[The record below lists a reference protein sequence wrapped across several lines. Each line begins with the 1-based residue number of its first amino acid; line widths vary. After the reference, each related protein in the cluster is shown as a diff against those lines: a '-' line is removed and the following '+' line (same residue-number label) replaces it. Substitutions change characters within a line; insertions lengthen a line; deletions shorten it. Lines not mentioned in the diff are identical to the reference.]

1 MSEAAPAARR
11 YPVLVRG
18 RLEEPLSRWLWL
30 VKWLLLIPH
39 YIVLAFLWIA
49 FVAVSVVAF
58 FAILVSGRY
67 PAGLFAFNVG
77 VLRWSWRVAYYG
89 YSAPGTDRY
98 PPFTLAEVPDYPA
111 TLDIA
116 YPGRLSRGLVLVK
129 WWLLALPQYL
139 ILGFLAGGGTW
150 TVNTT
155 TGGTQTA
162 YTAASTSLIT
172 LLAVFAGV
180 ALLFGLRYPRGLYDL
195 VLGLDRWVLRVIA
208 YAALMTD
215 AYPPFRLDQGGAEP
229 DRPEGPPPSAPAGA
243 ALAPPVPPQSTGG
256 RATPPQ
262 ASGQGPVEGRSKTG
276 PIVALVIGLLVLL
289 PGLGLAAAGGAGLW
303 LNAQRDAAGFA
314 TTPTRLLTSPTA
326 AVTAE
331 DVDLSLDRATS
342 TWLSEQRYGTV
353 RVRVTSPDGSPLFV
367 GVAPQSAVDGWL
379 GAVAHD
385 QVSDLAGGPV
395 TYTRHPGRPQ
405 AGSPTQQTF
414 WAASR
419 AGTGT
424 IEVQWPIQDGNWAFV
439 VTRADGT
446 PGVQARVDVGASIP
460 SLTGVAVGLLVSG
473 LVLLALGIVLIAVGA
488 ARIGRAS
495 GPVDG
500 AGTWPSPPPGPRTA
514 PVSESGDMTGS
525 SGR

>member
-1 MSEAAPAARR
+1 MSEEAPARR

-30 VKWLLLIPH
+30 VKWLLLVPH

-49 FVAVSVVAF
+49 FVAVTVVAF
-58 FAILVSGRY
+58 FAVLVSGRY
-67 PAGLFAFNVG
+67 PAGLFAFNLG

-89 YSAPGTDRY
+89 YSALGTDRY

-116 YPGRLSRGLVLVK
+116 YPDRLSRGLVLVK

-139 ILGFLAGGGTW
+139 ILGFLAGGATW
-150 TVNTT
+150 TVNTS
-155 TGGTQTA
+155 TGGTQTVW
-162 YTAASTSLIT
+162 TTASTSLVT
-172 LLAVFAGV
+172 LLALFAGV

-195 VLGLDRWVLRVIA
+195 LIGLDRWVLRVVA

-215 AYPPFRLDQGGAEP
+215 AYPPFRLDQGGDEP
-229 DRPEGPPPSAPAGA
+229 GGPEGPAPSAPAGA
-243 ALAPPVPPQSTGG
+243 ALQPPVYGAPVPAQPAGGPAPARRST
-256 RATPPQ
+256 A
-262 ASGQGPVEGRSKTG
+262 G

-303 LNAQRDAAGFA
+303 LGAQRDAAGFA
-314 TTPTRLLTSPTA
+314 TTPTRLLTTPTA
-326 AVTAE
+326 AITAE

-353 RVRVTSPDGSPLFV
+353 RVRATAPDGTPLFV
-367 GVAPQSAVDGWL
+367 GVAPQSAVNGWL
-379 GAVAHD
+379 GPVAHD
-385 QVSDLAGGPV
+385 QVSDLARGSV
-395 TYTRHPGRPQ
+395 TYTRHAGRPD
-405 AGSPTQQTF
+405 AGSPASQTF

-419 AGTGT
+419 TGTGT
-424 IEVQWPIQDGNWAFV
+424 VEVQWPIQDGNWAFV
-439 VTRADGT
+439 VLRADGT

-460 SLTGVAVGLLVSG
+460 SLTGISVGLLVSG
-473 LVLLALGIVLIAVGA
+473 LLLLALGIVLIAVGA

-500 AGTWPSPPPGPRTA
+500 GGGRPSPTPPGPRAA
-514 PVSESGDMTGS
+514 PVAESGDVAGS